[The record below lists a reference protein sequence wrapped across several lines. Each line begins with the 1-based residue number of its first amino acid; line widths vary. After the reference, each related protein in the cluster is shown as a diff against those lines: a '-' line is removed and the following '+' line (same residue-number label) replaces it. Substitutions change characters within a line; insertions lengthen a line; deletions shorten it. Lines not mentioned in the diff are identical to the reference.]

1 MTLSS
6 SARPFLTLRPAW
18 VPMPR
23 LMQGVRE
30 AAPPLEACC
39 PPRLGG
45 LAAPLGCKL
54 QPGPELPERGK
65 VAADAAHAHC
75 VITIRLLSATSSGLG
90 TWGLYLSN

>member
-6 SARPFLTLRPAW
+6 SARPLLTLRPAW

-23 LMQGVRE
+23 LMQGLRE

-39 PPRLGG
+39 PRRLGG
-45 LAAPLGCKL
+45 LAAALGCKL
-54 QPGPELPERGK
+54 QAGPELPERGK

-75 VITIRLLSATSSGLG
+75 VITVRLLSATSSRLG
-90 TWGLYLSN
+90 AWGLYLPN